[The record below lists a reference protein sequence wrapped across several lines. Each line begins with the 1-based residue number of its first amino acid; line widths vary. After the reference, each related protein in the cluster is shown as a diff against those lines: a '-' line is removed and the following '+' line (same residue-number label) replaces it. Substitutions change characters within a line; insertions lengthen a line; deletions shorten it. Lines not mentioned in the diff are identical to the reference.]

1 MRFYLGTHLPHWLA
15 FSPFPLFVS
24 HNRLFKRMTF
34 PRAKTGWA
42 LDSGGF
48 TQITKYG
55 RWLHGPDLYAQ
66 YVRLYMSEIGNLDW
80 ASPQD
85 WMCEPVATAATG
97 RTVRYHQIRTVE
109 NYLYLRDHYP
119 DCPWVPV
126 LQGWTLDD
134 YAFCLKLYH
143 HHDVDLASL
152 PIVAVGSVCRRQ
164 STHQIGD
171 IFRFLSGEGL
181 ACHGFGVK
189 LEGVRK
195 YGQFLASSDSMAWSA
210 GARRNPRM
218 EACTHPGSC
227 ANCWRRAI
235 AWRREVMQAIGSL
248 DGACSPG

>member
-1 MRFYLGTHLPHWLA
+1 VGGGADPGGRDVTGYLVVCEGGETRHPGVFATRRDANHWA
-15 FSPFPLFVS
+15 
-24 HNRLFKRMTF
+24 
-34 PRAKTGWA
+34 
-42 LDSGGF
+42 D
-48 TQITKYG
+48 
-55 RWLHGPDLYAQ
+55 HGH
-66 YVRLYMSEIGNLDW
+66 
-80 ASPQD
+80 
-85 WMCEPVATAATG
+85 CCTAT
-97 RTVRYHQIRTVE
+97 HQIRTVE
-109 NYLYLRDHYP
+109 NYLYLRDNYP

-126 LQGWTLDD
+126 LQGWTLED

-152 PIVAVGSVCRRQ
+152 PLVAVGSVCRRQ

-218 EACTHPGSC
+218 EACTHPGTC

-235 AWRREVMQAIGSL
+235 AWRREVMQVIGSL